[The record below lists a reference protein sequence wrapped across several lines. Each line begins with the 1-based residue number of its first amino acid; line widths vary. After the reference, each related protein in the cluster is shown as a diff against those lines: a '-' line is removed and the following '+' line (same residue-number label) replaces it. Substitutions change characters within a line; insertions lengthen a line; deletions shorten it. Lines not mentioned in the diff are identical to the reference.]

1 MIGAAR
7 RSRVVATRA
16 RAGGELRRAPG
27 RRRASRAVRCSATIA
42 SARTRSSSCWAPAAG
57 AAPRC
62 RAAQRRDSDAL
73 RTIVD
78 KSLEKVPAGSGT
90 NRCAIWWSISADR
103 HARPSRPVRR
113 VRRGAETTGGRRG
126 DWSIEL
132 VRSEVGRATGE
143 VVVDGCKRRP
153 HRSRPTVVSS
163 GTPPARQLSA
173 RAGGRDWRHAYQ
185 SVDRNR
191 SLLRPICGSG
201 TR

>member
-1 MIGAAR
+1 MMRHCARKSSRCYARTSRRAASQSTRPLTGLAGRPLQRDDRLGSYEIIELLGAGSGCSTTLPR
-7 RSRVVATRA
+7 RSATRFRRVAHHRGQIA
-16 RAGGELRRAPG
+16 RESSGG
-27 RRRASRAVRCSATIA
+27 I
-42 SARTRSSSCWAPAAG
+42 
-57 AAPRC
+57 
-62 RAAQRRDSDAL
+62 
-73 RTIVD
+73 
-78 KSLEKVPAGSGT
+78 GT
-90 NRCAIWWSISADR
+90 NRCAIWWSISADC
-103 HARPSRPVRR
+103 HGRPSRPVRR

-153 HRSRPTVVSS
+153 HRPRPAVVSS

-191 SLLRPICGSG
+191 SLLRPICGSE